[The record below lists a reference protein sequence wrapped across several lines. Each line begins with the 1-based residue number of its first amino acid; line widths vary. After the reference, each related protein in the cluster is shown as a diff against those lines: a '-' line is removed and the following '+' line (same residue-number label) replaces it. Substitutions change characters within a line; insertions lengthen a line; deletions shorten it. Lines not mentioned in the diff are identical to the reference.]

1 MFRMFKLLFFT
12 ILISSILISGSL
24 LSFANENEPVKV
36 VACFPQTGSC
46 ATWGVLAV
54 EGVRLA
60 VEQINAAGGLL
71 GRPLELIV
79 LDNQGKAAVSVAAM
93 KKAVVLKP
101 YVVFGTNMSGSTI
114 INMEILEKA
123 GIPQFSGST
132 SPNITQQENKN
143 IFMACLNAE
152 NLTKKSRDWIV
163 DVVTARKMAVIYVS
177 DEYGKAMLDN
187 LIISLSGTETQI
199 IEELATDVGQTDYT
213 GELVRID
220 NSGADTIYIIQRCD
234 EIARILKQAGK
245 LGLTEK
251 IRIIGTET
259 LIGPDTCRLAGECAE
274 GVAAISDLT
283 YKDASMWP
291 MAVAYKMRFGEFPAH
306 DPIKQYLS
314 VMIMATATEAIGS
327 FDQQGIKDFLHN
339 RTLCA
344 KDYRWL
350 PVDIHYDENGI
361 LDRESYELMV
371 VNGDQVVNRVLSPVN
386 PENFKECS
394 ETH

>member
-1 MFRMFKLLFFT
+1 MFRMFRLLFFT
-12 ILISSILISGSL
+12 ILILSILISGSL
-24 LSFANENEPVKV
+24 FVFANENEPVKV
-36 VACFPQTGSC
+36 VACFPQTGSS

-54 EGVRLA
+54 EGIRLA

-79 LDNQGKAAVSVAAM
+79 LDNQGKGAVSVAAM
-93 KKAVVLKP
+93 KKAVGLKP

-123 GIPQFSGST
+123 GIPQFSGSV
-132 SPNITQQENKN
+132 SPNITQQGNKN

-152 NLTKKSRDWIV
+152 NLAKKSKDWIV
-163 DVVTARKMAVIYVS
+163 DVVAARKMAVIYVS
-177 DEYGKAMLDN
+177 DEYGKAMKDN
-187 LIISLSGTETQI
+187 LVNSLSETETQVI
-199 IEELATDVGQTDYT
+199 GEFATDVGQTDYT
-213 GELVRID
+213 GELVRIN
-220 NSGADTIYIIQRCD
+220 NSEADTIYIIQRCD
-234 EIARILKQAGK
+234 EIARILKQADK

-251 IRIIGTET
+251 VRIIGTET
-259 LIGPDTCRLAGECAE
+259 LIGPDTYKLAGECAE

-283 YKDASMWP
+283 YKDASIWP

-306 DPIKQYLS
+306 DAIKQYLS
-314 VMIMATATEAIGS
+314 VMIVATATEAIGS

-344 KDYRWL
+344 KGYRWL

-371 VNGDQVVNRVLSPVN
+371 KNGNQVVNSVLSPVHT
-386 PENFKECS
+386 ENFKECS
-394 ETH
+394 KTY

>member
-1 MFRMFKLLFFT
+1 M
-12 ILISSILISGSL
+12 
-24 LSFANENEPVKV
+24 
-36 VACFPQTGSC
+36 
-46 ATWGVLAV
+46 AV
-54 EGVRLA
+54 EGVRLG

-71 GRPLELIV
+71 GRPLELVV

-93 KKAVVLKP
+93 KKAVGLKP

-132 SPNITQQENKN
+132 SPNITLQGNKN
-143 IFMACLNAE
+143 IFMACLNAN
-152 NLTKKSRDWIV
+152 NLTEKSKDWIV
-163 DVVTARKMAVIYVS
+163 NVVAARKMAVIYVS
-177 DEYGKAMLDN
+177 DEYGKAMLDS
-187 LIISLSGTETQI
+187 LINSLDGTDTQI

-220 NSGADTIYIIQRCD
+220 NSGTDTVYIIQRAD
-234 EIARILKQAGK
+234 EIARILKQADK
-245 LGLTEK
+245 LGLTK
-251 IRIIGTET
+251 KMRIVGTET
-259 LIGPDTCRLAGECAE
+259 LIGPDTIKLAGESAE

-314 VMIMATATEAIGS
+314 VMIVASATEAIGS
-327 FDQQGIKDFLHN
+327 FDQQEIKDFLHN

-371 VNGDQVVNRVLSPVN
+371 KNGDQVINSVLSPVH

-394 ETH
+394 ETY

>member
-1 MFRMFKLLFFT
+1 MVKKCRLVFLVM
-12 ILISSILISGSL
+12 LIFSIFAFGALIGL
-24 LSFANENEPVKV
+24 ANEDEPVKV

-54 EGVRLA
+54 EGVRLGI
-60 VEQINAAGGLL
+60 EQINAAGGLL
-71 GRPLELIV
+71 GRQLELVV

-93 KKAVVLKP
+93 KKAVGLKP

-114 INMEILEKA
+114 INMEILEEA

-132 SPNITQQENKN
+132 SPNITQQGNEN

-152 NLTKKSRDWIV
+152 NLSKKSIDWIV
-163 DVVTARKMAVIYVS
+163 NVVGARKLAAIYVS
-177 DEYGKAMLDN
+177 DEYGKAMLD
-187 LIISLSGTETQI
+187 SLVSSLDGTETQV

-213 GELVRID
+213 GELVKIE

-251 IRIIGTET
+251 LRIIGTET

-283 YKDASMWP
+283 YKDPSMWP
-291 MAVAYKMRFGEFPAH
+291 MAVAYKMRFGGFPAH

-314 VMIMATATEAIGS
+314 VMIMASATEAIGS

-350 PVDIHYDENGI
+350 PVDVHYDENGI

-371 VNGDQVVNRVLSPVN
+371 VDGDQVVNSVLSPVH
-386 PENFKECS
+386 PENFVECS
-394 ETH
+394 E